1 MSSFYEISL
10 FWDLCHI
17 DTHYNSGSMFCPVN
31 FSSLWGKELLSIQVL
46 FHWAFN
52 HIKKKNALIK
62 NYSLLYSPVCCELS
76 DLSRIYHAMNFVELT
91 ETQLCLLKKY
101 STFIASC
108 NRQVYFFS
116 FQSTESLPFPMSAV
130 VILVWPMPCPDWLG
144 SRWQDFN
151 LVKSHYA

>member
-108 NRQVYFFS
+108 NRQVFF
-116 FQSTESLPFPMSAV
+116 FLFNPLSLYPSLCQQWWFWSGQCHVPIGLDLGGK
-130 VILVWPMPCPDWLG
+130 ILTW
-144 SRWQDFN
+144 
-151 LVKSHYA
+151 